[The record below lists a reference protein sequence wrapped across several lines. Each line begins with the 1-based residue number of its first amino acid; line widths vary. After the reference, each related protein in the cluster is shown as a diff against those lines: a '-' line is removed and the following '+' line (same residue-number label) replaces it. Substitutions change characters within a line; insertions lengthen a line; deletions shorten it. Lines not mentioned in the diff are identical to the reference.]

1 MNQEDIFRLLL
12 IVLLLA
18 NRQLADDNDD
28 QSDSDS
34 SDTDDSSFSY
44 TLINDFLILTMIT
57 KLFCNPSSQTT
68 ATETTF

>member
-18 NRQLADDNDD
+18 NRQLADNNGNR
-28 QSDSDS
+28 SDSDS
-34 SDTDDSSFSY
+34 TDDDNSFSY

-57 KLFCNPSSQTT
+57 KLFCNPSPNTT
-68 ATETTF
+68 TTDTTF

>member
-18 NRQLADDNDD
+18 NRQLADDNGNR
-28 QSDSDS
+28 SDSDS
-34 SDTDDSSFSY
+34 TDEDNSFSY

-57 KLFCNPSSQTT
+57 KLFCNPSSNTT
-68 ATETTF
+68 TTDTTF